1 VPMRAAAASG
11 RGRAQEGVVK
21 RLSRTVLTALIL
33 ASPWVS
39 PPDRAEDVTAA
50 EGEAEDE
57 RERDAAFVEYVA
69 VQDSSLPTSNTI
81 ATKLSVPLQ
90 LTPANVGTVGEALLY
105 EQDAEVLGD
114 ALRNVSG
121 LNIQNGSGVHDF
133 FTIRGFDSVSSSL
146 VMTDGAEEPGV
157 SYYQMY
163 NVRGVEVFK
172 GPAGFL
178 YGKNPLA
185 GAVNIVRKQPLRGDF
200 AVFRGS
206 AGSFATREG
215 AVDWNRSSEERDLS
229 FRLNGLWQASDRY
242 RDDKTSEHVA
252 VNPGLTLWL
261 GERGKLNLNF
271 EYVEAEYSPD
281 NGLPLVGSAIPNVP
295 RRRSYQSLGDYSDQT
310 LGRFQVDYETRLRN
324 GVRLRNK
331 AYYRGIDW
339 KSEGTLLQSTVP
351 ANPMTPWLA
360 PGEVQVVRDLGVLDD
375 RQEYLGNQLEVVLE
389 RSGGLV
395 EHELLVGVE
404 LVHESDEYTFRLDQL
419 DDVELVSLET
429 TAVDLGA
436 PPLAPS
442 IGDVT
447 NQVIAPYAIDRMKF
461 SPAVELVL
469 GVRYDHID
477 VDGDVAPLGYPAPA
491 SFSRDDSEVSP
502 MAGLVVA
509 PGATLSIYANAA
521 ESYAPPSTRLV
532 DEVDPASRE
541 PERGRQVEVGVKKL
555 FRAGKV
561 RTTLAVY
568 ELTRDRIAIADPNGF
583 TQQSGDQRSRG
594 VELEIAAEPR
604 PRLRTFLSYAYT
616 DAELT
621 DFTRYDPLTMTAED
635 LSGNTPIM
643 APAHLVNLWVSQSFG
658 GGFGLS
664 GGARFV
670 DEQYISEDN
679 EFALD
684 RALILDAAV
693 FYDLD
698 AWRFKLNLKNI
709 TDEEYETRGIASAA
723 SVIPADPFAVYAGV
737 ELRLR

>member
-1 VPMRAAAASG
+1 
-11 RGRAQEGVVK
+11 
-21 RLSRTVLTALIL
+21 VLAALIL
-33 ASPWVS
+33 ASPWAS
-39 PPDRAEDVTAA
+39 PPAWAEDLAA
-50 EGEAEDE
+50 VDGEGEDK
-57 RERDAAFVEYVA
+57 REGDAAFVEYVS

-90 LTPANVGTVGEALLY
+90 LTPANVGTVGEALIY

-206 AGSFATREG
+206 VGSYDTREG
-215 AVDWNRSSEERDLS
+215 AVDWNRSSGEGDVS
-229 FRLNGLWQASDRY
+229 FRLNGLWQESDHY
-242 RDDKTSEHVA
+242 RDDKASEHVA
-252 VNPGLTLWL
+252 ANPGLTLWL
-261 GERGKLNLNF
+261 GETGKLNLNF

-281 NGLPLVGSAIPNVP
+281 NGLPLVGNELPNVP
-295 RRRSYQSLGDYSDQT
+295 RRRSYQSVGDYSDQT
-310 LGRFQVDYETRLRN
+310 LSRFQVDFETRFRD

-331 AYYRGIDW
+331 AYYRYLDW
-339 KSEGTLLQSTVP
+339 ESEGTLLQSTVP
-351 ANPMTPWLA
+351 ANPMTPWLD
-360 PGEVQVVRDLGVLDD
+360 PGQVQVVRDLAVLDD

-389 RSGGLV
+389 RSGGSI

-404 LVHESDEYTFRLDQL
+404 LVHESDEYVFRIDQL
-419 DDVELVSLET
+419 DDVELVSLQE

-442 IGDVT
+442 LGNVT
-447 NQVIAPYAIDRMKF
+447 NQIIAPYAIDRMRF
-461 SPAVELVL
+461 SPSVELVL

-477 VDGDVAPLGYPAPA
+477 VDGDVTPLGYPAPA

-502 MAGLVVA
+502 MAGLVIA
-509 PGATLSIYANAA
+509 PDATLSVYANAA

-532 DEVDPASRE
+532 NEVDPESRE

-555 FRAGKV
+555 FREGKV

-568 ELTRDRIAIADPNGF
+568 ELTRDRIAIADANGF

-604 PRLRTFLSYAYT
+604 PRLRTFFSYAYT

-621 DFTRYDPLTMTAED
+621 DFTRFDPLTMTAKD

-643 APAHLVNLWVSQSFG
+643 APVHLANLWVSKSFR
-658 GGFGLS
+658 GGFGVS
-664 GGARFV
+664 GGARFI

-679 EFALD
+679 EFAMD
-684 RALILDAAV
+684 PALILDAAV

-698 AWRFKLNLKNI
+698 AWRFKLNLKNL